1 MKLRASSKPE
11 NMCTDHISLSLPS
24 LYPRR
29 YQQPPSLDP
38 PPTDT
43 TASSSSPRPSRRAVY
58 PVVSR
63 QLTPQTR
70 AARESCVLCAH
81 CGRVCTPIERER
93 ERERVEKEGRRINNA
108 IIPLLP
114 SNLANRR
121 KVDIRERRKKGEN
134 QSRKVGYF

>member
-1 MKLRASSKPE
+1 
-11 NMCTDHISLSLPS
+11 MCTDHISLSLPS

-93 ERERVEKEGRRINNA
+93 KRERVEKEGRRINNA

-114 SNLANRR
+114 SNSADIQSEESGYPR
-121 KVDIRERRKKGEN
+121 KKKERREPVRV
-134 QSRKVGYF
+134 QESRLLLGWTG